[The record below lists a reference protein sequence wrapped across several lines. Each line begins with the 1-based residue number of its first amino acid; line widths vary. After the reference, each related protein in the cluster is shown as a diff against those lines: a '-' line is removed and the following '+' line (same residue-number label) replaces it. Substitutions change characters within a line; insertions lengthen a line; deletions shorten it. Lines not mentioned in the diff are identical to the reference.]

1 MWTKGLS
8 RRAPPAWIAW
18 ARKFLPLPDSPR
30 RRMLT
35 SWSTTF
41 SSVSTS
47 ARMAASPV
55 RTALRSFFAADI
67 ARRLAGEL
75 GGDVRRVAP
84 QPLQPVKP
92 ARLLGEDVDDE
103 VAEVD
108 QDPAARRRPL
118 DEERLHAL
126 VGAHLLHDAV
136 GDRMRLPLVRG
147 GAEDEVV
154 GDRRQLAD
162 LEDVEVEGLLVE
174 RRGHG
179 RLNSMMDGGVHAVPS
194 LYKP

>member
-1 MWTKGLS
+1 MCTNGLS
-8 RRAPPAWIAW
+8 RRAPPAWMAW

-41 SSVSTS
+41 SRVSTS

-55 RTALRSFFAADI
+55 RTALRSLFAADI

-108 QDPAARRRPL
+108 QNPAARHPPL
-118 DEERLHAL
+118 DDQRLDAL
-126 VGAHLLHDAV
+126 LGAHLFHEAV
-136 GDRMRLPLVRG
+136 GDRLRLPPRPGRAEGEGVG
-147 GAEDEVV
+147 G
-154 GDRRQLAD
+154 RR
-162 LEDVEVEGLLVE
+162 
-174 RRGHG
+174 
-179 RLNSMMDGGVHAVPS
+179 P
-194 LYKP
+194 P

>member
-1 MWTKGLS
+1 MDAQSMCTNGLS
-8 RRAPPAWIAW
+8 RRAPPAWMAW

-55 RTALRSFFAADI
+55 RTALRSFLAADI

-103 VAEVD
+103 VAEID
-108 QDPAARRRPL
+108 QDPAPRHRPL
-118 DEERLHAL
+118 DQERLHAL
-126 VGAHLLHDAV
+126 LGAHLLHDAV
-136 GDRMRLPLVRG
+136 GDGVCLPLVRG
-147 GAEDEVV
+147 GAAREGI

-162 LEDVEVEGLLVE
+162 PADVG
-174 RRGHG
+174 
-179 RLNSMMDGGVHAVPS
+179 
-194 LYKP
+194 